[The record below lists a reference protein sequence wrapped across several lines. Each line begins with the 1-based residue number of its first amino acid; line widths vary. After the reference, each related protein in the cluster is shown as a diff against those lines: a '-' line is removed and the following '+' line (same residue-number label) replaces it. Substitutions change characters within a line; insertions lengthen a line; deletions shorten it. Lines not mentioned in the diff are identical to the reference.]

1 MSSIPESGELKPWR
15 PDPIQWL
22 DARRLP
28 PLHRE
33 RVLICWCVEGSVLKR
48 TAWGTYDPG
57 FGSFACDTG
66 EHLHPMNPRIRYIFY
81 ADLRGPNQSQVDA
94 AIK

>member
-1 MSSIPESGELKPWR
+1 MSSTPESGELKPWR

-33 RVLICWCVEGSVLKR
+33 RVLVTWCVVGSTLIR
-48 TAWGTYDPG
+48 ASWATWNPLLDQ
-57 FGSFACDTG
+57 FDCDTG
-66 EHLHPMNPRIRYIFY
+66 ESINPQSFRIFYIFY
-81 ADLRGPNQSQVDA
+81 ADLRGPNQSQEDA